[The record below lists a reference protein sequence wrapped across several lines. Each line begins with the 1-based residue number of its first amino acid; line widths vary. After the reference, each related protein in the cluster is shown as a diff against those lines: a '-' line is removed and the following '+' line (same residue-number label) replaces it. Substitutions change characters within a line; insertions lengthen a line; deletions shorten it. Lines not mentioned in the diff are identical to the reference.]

1 MTISTVGRIPF
12 FGPAAIALVA
22 VLAPGAA
29 AQTKTDIDLSTIKTL
44 TCTFSVSAVGGW
56 KNGEP
61 QGQIKTGGMVTVQLE
76 DIDAQDG
83 SARLLGAAAGEDIVL
98 QASPWNLH
106 FLELQRSGRLTM
118 TSVFAQESKPGR
130 LKAVHTRTD
139 YLKISMPKFESE
151 PTAAQYYGDCEVGR

>member
-1 MTISTVGRIPF
+1 MRISRAAWLAAAWAAF
-12 FGPAAIALVA
+12 MAPAS
-22 VLAPGAA
+22 

-44 TCTFSVSAVGGW
+44 KCTFSVSAVGGW

-61 QGQIKTGGMVTVQLE
+61 EGQIKTGGTVSVQLV
-76 DIDAQDG
+76 DIETQDG
-83 SARLLGAAAGEDIVL
+83 SARLVGATAGEHVVL
-98 QASPWNLH
+98 QASAWNLH
-106 FLELQRSGRLTM
+106 FLELQGSGRLTM

-151 PTAAQYYGDCEVGR
+151 PTASQYYGDCEVGR

>member
-1 MTISTVGRIPF
+1 MTIIN
-12 FGPAAIALVA
+12 AALAAL
-22 VLAPGAA
+22 LAAAPAA
-29 AQTKTDIDLSTIKTL
+29 AQTKPDIDLTTIKTL
-44 TCTFSVSAVGGW
+44 KCTFSVSAIGAW

-61 QGQIKTGGMVTVQLE
+61 QAQVKTGGTVSVELV
-76 DIDAQDG
+76 DIDTQDG
-83 SARLLGAAAGEDIVL
+83 SARLVGASAGEDIVL
-98 QASPWNLH
+98 QASAWNLH

-118 TSVFAQESKPGR
+118 TSVFGQETKPGW

>member
-1 MTISTVGRIPF
+1 MNPMTISRAACLVAAWAAF
-12 FGPAAIALVA
+12 LAPAAS
-22 VLAPGAA
+22 

-44 TCTFSVSAVGGW
+44 KCTFSVSAVGGW

-61 QGQIKTGGMVTVQLE
+61 EGQIKTGGTVSVQFVE
-76 DIDAQDG
+76 IDTQDG
-83 SARLLGAAAGEDIVL
+83 SAQMAGSGAAEDIVL
-98 QASPWNLH
+98 QASAWNMH
-106 FLELQRSGRLTM
+106 FLEVARSGRLTM